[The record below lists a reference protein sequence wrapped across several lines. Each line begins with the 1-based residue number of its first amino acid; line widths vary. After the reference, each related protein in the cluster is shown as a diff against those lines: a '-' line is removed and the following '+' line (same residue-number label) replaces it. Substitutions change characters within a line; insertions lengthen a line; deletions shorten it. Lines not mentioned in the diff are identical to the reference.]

1 MNLNGIHQTQELA
14 TKQPPINIMK
24 STDFMNLRFNTLGFK
39 DKWLAFIGDPSA
51 GFTAM
56 VFGMPK
62 MGKSYLCVD
71 FAGYLARN
79 HGKLLY
85 VSKEE
90 KLDKTLQD
98 KLKDKNVAHD
108 NLTVSDAIPSDL
120 SLYNFVFLD
129 SVNKLR
135 LTPEDLEG
143 LKANNK
149 GISFIYIFQATKGG
163 QFKGNN
169 EFQHDV
175 DVVIEVPELGKATQ
189 YGRFNQGGDINI
201 FD

>member
-1 MNLNGIHQTQELA
+1 MN
-14 TKQPPINIMK
+14 
-24 STDFMNLRFNTLGFK
+24 STDFVNLQFNSLGFK

-62 MGKSYLCVD
+62 FGKSYLCLD

-79 HGKLLY
+79 HGRVLY
-85 VSKEE
+85 VAKEE

-98 KLKDKNVAHD
+98 KLKDKNVAHP
-108 NLTVSDAIPSDL
+108 NLVVADAIPNDL
-120 SLYNFVFLD
+120 STYEFVFLD

-135 LTPEDLEG
+135 LTPEDLEK
-143 LKANNK
+143 LKTDNK
-149 GISFIYIFQATKGG
+149 EKSFIYILQATIGR

-169 EFQHDV
+169 EFQRDV
-175 DVVIEVPELGKATQ
+175 DIVIDVPEIGKAVQ
-189 YGRFNQGGDINI
+189 HGRFNQGGEMDI
-201 FD
+201 F